1 MKHGLICLVFLIA
14 LPPLYAQQ
22 VGDTV
27 IMVAPS
33 EAKLKMENRV
43 VGVIPRGASLKI
55 EEANKS
61 GYQVL
66 WKGTSGWIA
75 KEDVLSPDDAIKS
88 FDRAIKKKPQACDYC
103 GRGNAWYEKKC
114 YDKAIDDYN
123 EAIRLDPKGATPR
136 LRCGGAWMYQNEY
149 DKALADYA
157 EAVRM
162 HPENSEAYCGRGNA
176 WCGKGDYKTAIA
188 DYSKAIRLDAKNA
201 AAYSG
206 RGFAYY
212 SKGSYDPAIAD
223 CTEAIRLDPKLC
235 DAYCYRG
242 AAWHAKGNF
251 DKAIADANEAIRLDA
266 GRADAFGG
274 RGASYMGKGDLD
286 RAIADYTEAIRLDP
300 KGATP
305 RLRRGDAW
313 MYQNEYDKA
322 LADYA
327 EAVRMHPEN
336 SEAYCGRGN
345 AWCGKGDYK
354 TAIADYSEAIRLDAK
369 NAAAYCGRGF
379 ACYSKGSY
387 DPAIADCTEAIRLYP
402 KLCDAYCYRG
412 AAWHAKG
419 NFDKAIADANEALR
433 IDAGRAD
440 AFGNRGDSY
449 MGKGDLDKAIADYS
463 EAIRLDPKY
472 TEVYSNRAS
481 AYRQRGDF
489 HRAVADYTEVI
500 RNEPENGD
508 AYFDRGA
515 VRHAQGDYK
524 RAIADYTEAIRR
536 GVKNVA
542 TYSSRGDVSYEKG
555 DTTMAIEDYTA
566 AIALSPKSPCLY
578 EIRAKFLIARGDY
591 DLGMRDIETAIRLNP
606 KDQAAKFEAW
616 PKTPL
621 SAEALRHGERQVRQM
636 LKDRE
641 AMGEHGELAD
651 PLYEWAIRKFAG
663 EDLGEEVFWNAADQA
678 PRFNGCNHPPTDNE
692 PGWINVRE
700 IDDQE
705 LEIGKKLSF
714 EKAWV
719 VAVFELY
726 NIASAKDFDQLERQA
741 SSGEISK
748 DQFAAKRT
756 EIESRAAE
764 KARSFYIHVFLPWA
778 KRHHV
783 ATNSQSWFLGTR
795 CDPEAPLLGDIDKTD
810 AYWQGHERAYESLV
824 ARAKTEKSKTVVAPK
839 DLPEQA
845 ATKQQKPAAG
855 GGGVAA
861 SATKPR
867 AATEPPAKAKG
878 IEPLDVL
885 TIWANGTL
893 LDQPVRGRFLVEP
906 SGKVLLGPA
915 YGRVEVKGLTIEEA
929 EKAIKKKLDEILRA
943 PEVEVLAAGHASRW
957 PGETPTP
964 SFRIGPGC
972 LLKIRAINTLLD
984 QPIDGDYRVDAS
996 GKVQFAE
1003 PYGSVTIKGLTLEE
1017 AEQAITK
1024 ELRKVLDNP
1033 QVSVSLTGWK
1043 RGPKGSGSR

>member
-14 LPPLYAQQ
+14 LPPLYAQR

-27 IMVAPS
+27 IVVAPS

-43 VGVIPRGASLKI
+43 VGTVPRGASLEI
-55 EEANKS
+55 EAAKKS
-61 GYQVL
+61 GFQVR
-66 WKGTSGWIA
+66 WEGTSGWIA
-75 KEDVLSPDDAIKS
+75 KEDVLSPDEAIKS
-88 FDRAIKKKPQACDYC
+88 FTRAIKQKPQACDYR

-123 EAIRLDPKGATPR
+123 EAIHLDPKSAAAYYDRAGAFYDKDNYDRAIADCTEAIRLDPK
-136 LRCGGAWMYQNEY
+136 LC
-149 DKALADYA
+149 D
-157 EAVRM
+157 
-162 HPENSEAYCGRGNA
+162 AYCYRGAA
-176 WCGKGDYKTAIA
+176 WHAKGNFDKAIA
-188 DYSKAIRLDAKNA
+188 DYGEAIRLDPKSAPAYCDRGMAFCRKNDFD
-201 AAYSG
+201 
-206 RGFAYY
+206 R
-212 SKGSYDPAIAD
+212 AIAD

-336 SEAYCGRGN
+336 SEAYRGRGN

-354 TAIADYSEAIRLDAK
+354 TAIADYSKAIRLDAK
-369 NAAAYCGRGF
+369 NAAAYSGRGF
-379 ACYSKGSY
+379 AYYRKGSY
-387 DPAIADCTEAIRLYP
+387 DPAIADCTEAIRLDP

-419 NFDKAIADANEALR
+419 NFDKAIADANEAIRL
-433 IDAGRAD
+433 DAGRAD
-440 AFGNRGDSY
+440 AFGGRGASY
-449 MGKGDLDKAIADYS
+449 MGKGDLDKAIADYT

-500 RNEPENGD
+500 RNKPENGD

-524 RAIADYTEAIRR
+524 RAIADYAEAIHL
-536 GVKNVA
+536 GLNTVA
-542 TYSSRGDVSYEKG
+542 AYSARGDVFCEEGNYVR
-555 DTTMAIEDYTA
+555 AIDDYNS
-566 AIALSPKSPCLY
+566 AIGLSPNSPCLY
-578 EIRAKFLIARGDY
+578 EIRAKFLIASGDY
-591 DLGMRDIETAIRLNP
+591 DLGIRDLKTAIRLNP
-606 KDQAAKFEAW
+606 KDQAVQFEAW

-621 SAEALRHGERQVRQM
+621 SAEAMRHGERQLRQM
-636 LKDRE
+636 LKDRKVTE
-641 AMGEHGELAD
+641 EHGKVAE
-651 PLYEWAIRKFAG
+651 PLYQWAIRKFAG
-663 EDLGEEVFWNAADQA
+663 EDLGEEIFWNAADQA
-678 PRFNGCNHPPTDNE
+678 PRFNGCNRPPTDDE

-714 EKAWV
+714 EKTWA

-726 NIASAKDFDQLERQA
+726 NIASAKDFDQLDRQA

-748 DQFAAKRT
+748 DQFAAKST

-764 KARSFYIHVFLPWA
+764 KTRSFYIHIFLPWT
-778 KRHHV
+778 KQHHILGEPK
-783 ATNSQSWFLGTR
+783 SWYLGGR
-795 CDPEAPLLGDIDKTD
+795 SDPETPILHDIDKTGT
-810 AYWQGHERAYESLV
+810 YWQEHERIYESLV
-824 ARAKTEKSKTVVAPK
+824 ARAKTEKAKTMASPK
-839 DLPEQA
+839 DLPGQA
-845 ATKQQKPAAG
+845 AAKQQKPAG
-855 GGGVAA
+855 GGGTAA

-867 AATEPPAKAKG
+867 ATAEPPAKAKRL
-878 IEPLDVL
+878 EPLDVL
-885 TIWANGTL
+885 TVWANGTL

-906 SGKVLLGPA
+906 SGKVMLGPA

-929 EKAIKKKLDEILRA
+929 EKAIKKKLDEILIA
-943 PEVEVLAAGHASRW
+943 PEVEVLAAGRATQW
-957 PGETPTP
+957 PGEMPTP
-964 SFRIGPGC
+964 SSRIGPNY
-972 LLKIRAINTLLD
+972 LLRIRAIPTIVD
-984 QPIDGDYRVDAS
+984 RPIDGDYRVDAS

-1024 ELRKVLDNP
+1024 EPLQDA
-1033 QVSVSLTGWK
+1033 
-1043 RGPKGSGSR
+1043 